1 MVELERSVTMALE
14 EKLLL
19 GTTVAKDKTEQL
31 REKVEEL
38 HKQGIK
44 PKLVMMRVGDK
55 ADDLAYQRSAL
66 SRMEKVNILS
76 EVQEFS
82 NDVTEEVFL
91 RQLEENNQNDEVH
104 GILIFLPLPKHLDLK
119 KVKECISPDKDIDA
133 ISPVNIARLMNAE
146 KCFVPCTPKAVME
159 LLSYYNIPLQ
169 GKHVVVIGRS
179 MVVGKPV
186 SMLLLN
192 ENATVTMT
200 HSKTTNL
207 HELTKKADIIVCA
220 LGKSKFLTEEYVSSH
235 SIVIDVGINVDET
248 GALTGDADT
257 EQILPIIKEITP
269 VPRGVGSV
277 TTVMLAKQV
286 IESSERGLQ
295 QK

>member
-1 MVELERSVTMALE
+1 MALE

-76 EVQEFS
+76 EVQEFP

-133 ISPVNIARLMNAE
+133 ISPINIARLMNAE
-146 KCFVPCTPKAVME
+146 ECFVPCTPKAVME

-179 MVVGKPV
+179 MVIGKPV

-207 HELTKKADIIVCA
+207 QELTKRADIIVCA
-220 LGKSKFLTEEYVSSH
+220 LGKSKFLTEEYVSPH

-257 EQILPIIKEITP
+257 EQILPIVKAITP

-286 IESSERGLQ
+286 IESAERGLQ

>member
-1 MVELERSVTMALE
+1 MALE

-76 EVQEFS
+76 EVQEFP

-91 RQLEENNQNDEVH
+91 RQLEQNNQNDEVH
-104 GILIFLPLPKHLDLK
+104 GILIFLPLSKHLDLK

-146 KCFVPCTPKAVME
+146 ECFVPCTLKAVME

-207 HELTKKADIIVCA
+207 QELTKRADIIVCA
-220 LGKSKFLTEEYVSSH
+220 LGKSKFLTEEHVSSH

-257 EQILPIIKEITP
+257 EQILPIVKAITP

-286 IESSERGLQ
+286 IESAERGLQ

>member
-1 MVELERSVTMALE
+1 MALE

-91 RQLEENNQNDEVH
+91 RKLEENNQNDEVH

-133 ISPVNIARLMNAE
+133 ISPINIARLMNAE
-146 KCFVPCTPKAVME
+146 ECFVPCTPKAVME

-207 HELTKKADIIVCA
+207 QELTKRADIIVCA

-235 SIVIDVGINVDET
+235 SVVIDVGINVDES

-257 EQILPIIKEITP
+257 EQILPIVKAITP

-286 IESSERGLQ
+286 IESAERGL
-295 QK
+295 

>member
-1 MVELERSVTMALE
+1 MALE

-31 REKVEEL
+31 RKKVEEL

-76 EVQEFS
+76 EVQEFP

-146 KCFVPCTPKAVME
+146 ECFVPCTPKAVME

-169 GKHVVVIGRS
+169 GKYVVVIGRS

-257 EQILPIIKEITP
+257 EQILPIVKAITP

-286 IESSERGLQ
+286 IESAERGLQ

>member
-1 MVELERSVTMALE
+1 MALE

-76 EVQEFS
+76 EVQEFP

-91 RQLEENNQNDEVH
+91 KQLEENNQSDEVH

-133 ISPVNIARLMNAE
+133 ISPINIARLMNAE
-146 KCFVPCTPKAVME
+146 ECFVPCTPKAVME

-207 HELTKKADIIVCA
+207 QELTKRADIIVCA
-220 LGKSKFLTEEYVSSH
+220 LGKSKFLTEEHVSSH

-257 EQILPIIKEITP
+257 EQILPIIKAITP

-286 IESSERGLQ
+286 IESAERGLQ

>member
-1 MVELERSVTMALE
+1 MALE
-14 EKLLL
+14 EKLLF

-76 EVQEFS
+76 EVQEFP

-133 ISPVNIARLMNAE
+133 ISPINIARLMNAE
-146 KCFVPCTPKAVME
+146 ECFVPCTPKAVME

-207 HELTKKADIIVCA
+207 QELTKSADIIVCA

-235 SIVIDVGINVDET
+235 SVVIDVGINVDET

-257 EQILPIIKEITP
+257 EQILPIVKAITP

-286 IESSERGLQ
+286 IESAERGLQ

>member
-1 MVELERSVTMALE
+1 MVLE

-76 EVQEFS
+76 EVQEFP

-133 ISPVNIARLMNAE
+133 ISPINIARLMNAE
-146 KCFVPCTPKAVME
+146 ECFVPCTPKAVME

-179 MVVGKPV
+179 MVIGKPV

-207 HELTKKADIIVCA
+207 QELTKRADIIVCA
-220 LGKSKFLTEEYVSSH
+220 LGKSKFLTEEYVSPH

-257 EQILPIIKEITP
+257 EQILPIVKAITP

-286 IESSERGLQ
+286 IESAERGLQ

>member
-1 MVELERSVTMALE
+1 MALE

-31 REKVEEL
+31 RKKVEEL

-76 EVQEFS
+76 EVQEFP

-146 KCFVPCTPKAVME
+146 ECFVPCTPKAVME

-257 EQILPIIKEITP
+257 EQILPIIKAITP

-286 IESSERGLQ
+286 IESAERGLQ

>member
-1 MVELERSVTMALE
+1 MALE

-76 EVQEFS
+76 EVQEFP

-119 KVKECISPDKDIDA
+119 KVKECISPNKDIDA
-133 ISPVNIARLMNAE
+133 ISPINIARLMNAE

-200 HSKTTNL
+200 HSKTINL
-207 HELTKKADIIVCA
+207 YELTKRADIIVCA
-220 LGKSKFLTEEYVSSH
+220 LGKSKFLTEEYVSPH

-257 EQILPIIKEITP
+257 EQILPIVKAITP

-286 IESSERGLQ
+286 IESAERGLQ

>member
-1 MVELERSVTMALE
+1 MALE

-91 RQLEENNQNDEVH
+91 RQLEENNENDEVH
-104 GILIFLPLPKHLDLK
+104 GILIFLPLPKKKKKK
-119 KVKECISPDKDIDA
+119 KVKACISPEKDIDA

-146 KCFVPCTPKAVME
+146 NCFVPCTPKAVME

-169 GKHVVVIGRS
+169 GKHVIVIGRS

-207 HELTKKADIIVCA
+207 HELTKSADIIVCA
-220 LGKSKFLTEEYVSSH
+220 LGKSKFLTEEHVSSH

-257 EQILPIIKEITP
+257 QQILPIVKAITP

-286 IESSERGLQ
+286 IESAERGLQ

>member
-1 MVELERSVTMALE
+1 MALE

-76 EVQEFS
+76 EVQEFP

-91 RQLEENNQNDEVH
+91 RQLEQNNQNDEVH

-119 KVKECISPDKDIDA
+119 KVKECISPEKDIDA

-146 KCFVPCTPKAVME
+146 ECFVPCTPKAVME

-207 HELTKKADIIVCA
+207 QELTKRADIIVCA
-220 LGKSKFLTEEYVSSH
+220 LGKSKFLTEEHVSSH

-257 EQILPIIKEITP
+257 EQILPIVKAITP

-286 IESSERGLQ
+286 IESAERGLQ

>member
-1 MVELERSVTMALE
+1 MALE

-31 REKVEEL
+31 KEQVAQL

-76 EVQEFS
+76 EVQEFP

-91 RQLEENNQNDEVH
+91 RQLEQNNQNDEVH
-104 GILIFLPLPKHLDLK
+104 GILIFLPLSKHLDLK

-146 KCFVPCTPKAVME
+146 ECFVPCTPKAVME

-207 HELTKKADIIVCA
+207 QELTKRADIIVCA
-220 LGKSKFLTEEYVSSH
+220 LGKSKFLTEEHVSSH

-257 EQILPIIKEITP
+257 EQILPIVKAITP

-286 IESSERGLQ
+286 IESAERGLQ

>member
-1 MVELERSVTMALE
+1 MALE

-82 NDVTEEVFL
+82 KDVTEEVFL

-146 KCFVPCTPKAVME
+146 ECFVPCTPKAVME

-207 HELTKKADIIVCA
+207 QELTKRADIIVCA
-220 LGKSKFLTEEYVSSH
+220 LGKSKFLTEEYVSPH

-257 EQILPIIKEITP
+257 EQILPIIKAITP

-286 IESSERGLQ
+286 IESAERGLQ

>member
-1 MVELERSVTMALE
+1 MALE

-76 EVQEFS
+76 EVQEFP

-91 RQLEENNQNDEVH
+91 RQLEQNNQNDEVH
-104 GILIFLPLPKHLDLK
+104 GILIFLPLSKHLDLK

-146 KCFVPCTPKAVME
+146 ECFVPCTPKAVME

-207 HELTKKADIIVCA
+207 QELTKRADIIVCA
-220 LGKSKFLTEEYVSSH
+220 LGKSKFLTEEHVSSH

-248 GALTGDADT
+248 GALTGDVDT
-257 EQILPIIKEITP
+257 EQILPIVKAITP

-286 IESSERGLQ
+286 IESAERGLQ

>member
-1 MVELERSVTMALE
+1 MVEWERSVIVALE

-19 GTTVAKDKTEQL
+19 GTTVVKDKTEQL

-76 EVQEFS
+76 EVQEFP

-91 RQLEENNQNDEVH
+91 RQLEQNNQNDEVH
-104 GILIFLPLPKHLDLK
+104 GILIFLPLSKHLDLK

-146 KCFVPCTPKAVME
+146 ECFVPCTPKAVME

-207 HELTKKADIIVCA
+207 QELTKRADIIVCA
-220 LGKSKFLTEEYVSSH
+220 LGKSKFLTEEHVSSH

-257 EQILPIIKEITP
+257 EQILPIVKAITP

-286 IESSERGLQ
+286 IESAERGLQ

>member
-1 MVELERSVTMALE
+1 MVLE

-76 EVQEFS
+76 EVQEFP

-91 RQLEENNQNDEVH
+91 KQLEENNQSDEVH

-133 ISPVNIARLMNAE
+133 ISPINIARLMNAE
-146 KCFVPCTPKAVME
+146 ECFVPCTPKAVME

-179 MVVGKPV
+179 MVIGKPV

-207 HELTKKADIIVCA
+207 QELTKRADISVCA
-220 LGKSKFLTEEYVSSH
+220 RGKSKFLTEEHVSSH

-257 EQILPIIKEITP
+257 EQILPIIKAITP

-286 IESSERGLQ
+286 IESAERGLQ

>member
-1 MVELERSVTMALE
+1 MALE

-31 REKVEEL
+31 KEQVAQL
-38 HKQGIK
+38 QKQGIK
-44 PKLVMMRVGDK
+44 PKLVMMRVGEK

-66 SRMEKVNILS
+66 SRMEKVDILA
-76 EVQEFS
+76 EVQEFA

-91 RQLEENNQNDEVH
+91 KQLEENNQSDEVH

-119 KVKECISPDKDIDA
+119 KVKACISPEKDIDA

-200 HSKTTNL
+200 HSKTINL
-207 HELTKKADIIVCA
+207 QELTKSADIIVCA
-220 LGKSKFLTEEYVSSH
+220 LGKSKFLTEEYVSPH

-257 EQILPIIKEITP
+257 EQILPIVKAVTP

-277 TTVMLAKQV
+277 TTVMLAKQL
-286 IESSERGLQ
+286 IESAERGLQ

>member
-1 MVELERSVTMALE
+1 MVEWERSVIVALE

-119 KVKECISPDKDIDA
+119 KVKECISPDKDIDT

-207 HELTKKADIIVCA
+207 QELTKRADIIVCA
-220 LGKSKFLTEEYVSSH
+220 LGKSKFLTEEYVSPH

-257 EQILPIIKEITP
+257 EQILPIIKAITP

-286 IESSERGLQ
+286 IESAERGLQ

>member
-1 MVELERSVTMALE
+1 MALE

-91 RQLEENNQNDEVH
+91 RQLEENNENDEVH

-119 KVKECISPDKDIDA
+119 KVKACISPEKDIDA

-146 KCFVPCTPKAVME
+146 NCFVPCTPKAVME

-169 GKHVVVIGRS
+169 GKHVIVIGRS

-207 HELTKKADIIVCA
+207 QELTKSADIIVCA
-220 LGKSKFLTEEYVSSH
+220 LGKSKFLTEEYVSPH

-257 EQILPIIKEITP
+257 EQILPIVKAITP

-286 IESSERGLQ
+286 IESAERGLQ
-295 QK
+295 

>member
-1 MVELERSVTMALE
+1 MALE

-31 REKVEEL
+31 RKKVEEL

-76 EVQEFS
+76 EVQEFP

-146 KCFVPCTPKAVME
+146 ECFVPCTPKAVME

-207 HELTKKADIIVCA
+207 QELTKRADIIVCA
-220 LGKSKFLTEEYVSSH
+220 LGKSKFLTEEHVSSH

-257 EQILPIIKEITP
+257 EQILPIVKAITP

-286 IESSERGLQ
+286 IESAERAVQ
-295 QK
+295 AK

>member
-1 MVELERSVTMALE
+1 MALE

-91 RQLEENNQNDEVH
+91 RQLEENNENDEVH

-119 KVKECISPDKDIDA
+119 KVKACISPEKDIDA

-146 KCFVPCTPKAVME
+146 NCFVPCTPKAVME

-169 GKHVVVIGRS
+169 GKHVIVIGRS

-207 HELTKKADIIVCA
+207 HELTKSADIIVCA
-220 LGKSKFLTEEYVSSH
+220 LGKSKFLTEEYVSPH

-257 EQILPIIKEITP
+257 EQILPIVKAITP

-286 IESSERGLQ
+286 IESAERGLQ

>member
-1 MVELERSVTMALE
+1 MALE

-76 EVQEFS
+76 EVQEFP

-207 HELTKKADIIVCA
+207 QELTKRADIIVCA

-257 EQILPIIKEITP
+257 EQILPIVKAITP

-286 IESSERGLQ
+286 IESAERGLQ

>member
-1 MVELERSVTMALE
+1 MALE

-76 EVQEFS
+76 EVQEFP

-91 RQLEENNQNDEVH
+91 RQLEENNQSDEVH

-133 ISPVNIARLMNAE
+133 ISPINIARLMNAE

-207 HELTKKADIIVCA
+207 QELTKCADIIVCA
-220 LGKSKFLTEEYVSSH
+220 LGKSKFLTEEYVSPH

-257 EQILPIIKEITP
+257 EQILPIVKAVTP

-277 TTVMLAKQV
+277 TTVMLVKQV
-286 IESSERGLQ
+286 IESAERGLQ

>member
-1 MVELERSVTMALE
+1 MVELERSVIVALE

-76 EVQEFS
+76 EVQEFP

-91 RQLEENNQNDEVH
+91 RQLEQNNQNDEVH
-104 GILIFLPLPKHLDLK
+104 GILIFLPLSKHLDLK

-146 KCFVPCTPKAVME
+146 ECFVPCTPKAVME

-207 HELTKKADIIVCA
+207 QELTKRADIIVCA
-220 LGKSKFLTEEYVSSH
+220 LGKSKFLTEEHVSSH

-257 EQILPIIKEITP
+257 EQILPIVKAITP

-286 IESSERGLQ
+286 IESAERGLQ

>member
-1 MVELERSVTMALE
+1 MALE

-31 REKVEEL
+31 KEQVAQL
-38 HKQGIK
+38 QKQGIK
-44 PKLVMMRVGDK
+44 PKLVMMRVGEK

-66 SRMEKVNILS
+66 SRMEKVDILA
-76 EVQEFS
+76 EVQEFA

-91 RQLEENNQNDEVH
+91 RQLEENNQSDEVH

-119 KVKECISPDKDIDA
+119 KVKACISPKKDIDA

-200 HSKTTNL
+200 HSKTINL
-207 HELTKKADIIVCA
+207 QELTKSADIIVCA
-220 LGKSKFLTEEYVSSH
+220 LGKSKFLTEEYVSPH

-257 EQILPIIKEITP
+257 EQILPIVKAITP

-286 IESSERGLQ
+286 IESAERGLQ

>member
-1 MVELERSVTMALE
+1 MALE

-76 EVQEFS
+76 EVQEFP

-91 RQLEENNQNDEVH
+91 RQLEQNNQNDEVH
-104 GILIFLPLPKHLDLK
+104 GILIFLPLSKHLDLK

-146 KCFVPCTPKAVME
+146 ECFVPCTPKAVME

-207 HELTKKADIIVCA
+207 QELTKRADIIVCA
-220 LGKSKFLTEEYVSSH
+220 LGKSKFLTEEHVSSH

-257 EQILPIIKEITP
+257 EQILPIVKAITP

-286 IESSERGLQ
+286 IESAERGLQ

>member
-1 MVELERSVTMALE
+1 MALE

-91 RQLEENNQNDEVH
+91 RQLEQNNQNDEVH
-104 GILIFLPLPKHLDLK
+104 GILIFLPLSKHLDLK

-133 ISPVNIARLMNAE
+133 ISPINIARLMNAE
-146 KCFVPCTPKAVME
+146 ECFVPCTPKAVME

-207 HELTKKADIIVCA
+207 QELTKRADIIVCA
-220 LGKSKFLTEEYVSSH
+220 LGKSKFLTEEHVSSH

-257 EQILPIIKEITP
+257 EQILPIVKAITP

-286 IESSERGLQ
+286 IESAERGLQ

>member
-1 MVELERSVTMALE
+1 MALE

-76 EVQEFS
+76 EVQEFP

-91 RQLEENNQNDEVH
+91 RKLEENNQNDEVH

-133 ISPVNIARLMNAE
+133 ISPINIARLMNAE
-146 KCFVPCTPKAVME
+146 ECFVPCTPKAVME

-192 ENATVTMT
+192 ENATVTIT

-207 HELTKKADIIVCA
+207 QELTKRADIIVCA

-235 SIVIDVGINVDET
+235 SIVIDVGINVDES

-257 EQILPIIKEITP
+257 EQILPIVKAITP

-277 TTVMLAKQV
+277 TTVMLAEQV
-286 IESSERGLQ
+286 IESAEREL
-295 QK
+295 

>member
-1 MVELERSVTMALE
+1 MVEWERSVIVALE

-31 REKVEEL
+31 RKKVEEL

-76 EVQEFS
+76 EVQEFP

-146 KCFVPCTPKAVME
+146 ECFVPCTPKAVME

-169 GKHVVVIGRS
+169 GKYVVVIGRS

-200 HSKTTNL
+200 HSKTINL
-207 HELTKKADIIVCA
+207 YELTKKADIIVCA

-257 EQILPIIKEITP
+257 EQILPIIKAITP

-286 IESSERGLQ
+286 IESAERGLQ

>member
-1 MVELERSVTMALE
+1 MALE

-31 REKVEEL
+31 KEQVAQWQ
-38 HKQGIK
+38 KQGIK

-146 KCFVPCTPKAVME
+146 ECFVPCTPKAVME

-207 HELTKKADIIVCA
+207 HELTKSADIIVCA

-235 SIVIDVGINVDET
+235 SVVIDVGINVDET

-257 EQILPIIKEITP
+257 EQILPIVKAITP

-286 IESSERGLQ
+286 IESAERGLQ

>member
-1 MVELERSVTMALE
+1 MALE

-76 EVQEFS
+76 EVQEFP

-146 KCFVPCTPKAVME
+146 ECFVPCTPKAVME

-207 HELTKKADIIVCA
+207 QELTKRADIIVCA
-220 LGKSKFLTEEYVSSH
+220 LGKSKFLTEEYVSPH

-257 EQILPIIKEITP
+257 EQILPIIKAITP

-286 IESSERGLQ
+286 IESAERGLQ

>member
-1 MVELERSVTMALE
+1 MALE

-76 EVQEFS
+76 EVQEFP

-91 RQLEENNQNDEVH
+91 RQLEQNNQNDEVH
-104 GILIFLPLPKHLDLK
+104 GILIFLPLSKHLDLK
-119 KVKECISPDKDIDA
+119 KVKECISPEKDIDA

-207 HELTKKADIIVCA
+207 QELTKRADIIVCA
-220 LGKSKFLTEEYVSSH
+220 LGKSKFLTEEYVSPH

-257 EQILPIIKEITP
+257 EQILPIIKAITP

-286 IESSERGLQ
+286 IESAERGLQ

>member
-1 MVELERSVTMALE
+1 MALE

-91 RQLEENNQNDEVH
+91 RKLEENNQNDEVH

-133 ISPVNIARLMNAE
+133 ISPINIARLMNAE
-146 KCFVPCTPKAVME
+146 ECFVPCTPKAVME

-207 HELTKKADIIVCA
+207 QEMTKRADIIVCA
-220 LGKSKFLTEEYVSSH
+220 LGKSKFLTEEYVSPH

-257 EQILPIIKEITP
+257 EQILPIVKAITP

-286 IESSERGLQ
+286 IESAERGLQ

>member
-1 MVELERSVTMALE
+1 MTLE

-38 HKQGIK
+38 HKEGIK

-91 RQLEENNQNDEVH
+91 RKLEENNQNDEVH

-133 ISPVNIARLMNAE
+133 ISPINIARLMNAE
-146 KCFVPCTPKAVME
+146 ECFVPCTPKAVME

-207 HELTKKADIIVCA
+207 QELTKRADIIVCA

-235 SIVIDVGINVDET
+235 SVVIDVGINVDES

-257 EQILPIIKEITP
+257 EQILPIVKAITP

-286 IESSERGLQ
+286 IESAERGQ
-295 QK
+295 

>member
-1 MVELERSVTMALE
+1 MALE

-76 EVQEFS
+76 EVQEFP

-91 RQLEENNQNDEVH
+91 RQLEQNNQNDEVH
-104 GILIFLPLPKHLDLK
+104 GILIFLPLSKHLDLK

-146 KCFVPCTPKAVME
+146 ECFVPCTPKAVME

-192 ENATVTMT
+192 ENATVTRT

-207 HELTKKADIIVCA
+207 QELTKRADIIVCA
-220 LGKSKFLTEEYVSSH
+220 LGKSKFLTEEHVSSH

-257 EQILPIIKEITP
+257 EQILPIVEAVTP

-286 IESSERGLQ
+286 IESAERGLQ
-295 QK
+295 PK

>member
-1 MVELERSVTMALE
+1 MVLE

-44 PKLVMMRVGDK
+44 PKLVMMRVGDR

-82 NDVTEEVFL
+82 KDVTEEVFL

-133 ISPVNIARLMNAE
+133 ISPINIARLMNAE
-146 KCFVPCTPKAVME
+146 ECFVPCTPKAVME

-207 HELTKKADIIVCA
+207 QELTKRADIIVCA
-220 LGKSKFLTEEYVSSH
+220 LGKSKFLTEEYVSPH

-257 EQILPIIKEITP
+257 EQILPIVKAITP

-286 IESSERGLQ
+286 IESAERGLQ

>member
-1 MVELERSVTMALE
+1 MVLE

-207 HELTKKADIIVCA
+207 QELTKRADIIVCA
-220 LGKSKFLTEEYVSSH
+220 LGKSKFLTEEHVSSH

-257 EQILPIIKEITP
+257 EQILPIIKAITP

-286 IESSERGLQ
+286 IESAERGLQ

>member
-1 MVELERSVTMALE
+1 MVELERSVIVALE

-31 REKVEEL
+31 REKVEAL

-76 EVQEFS
+76 EVQEFP

-119 KVKECISPDKDIDA
+119 KVKECISPDKDIDV

-146 KCFVPCTPKAVME
+146 ECFVPCTPKAVME

-207 HELTKKADIIVCA
+207 QELTKSADIIVCA

-257 EQILPIIKEITP
+257 EQILPIVKAITP

-286 IESSERGLQ
+286 IESAERGLQ

>member
-1 MVELERSVTMALE
+1 MALE

-91 RQLEENNQNDEVH
+91 RKLEENNQNDEVH

-133 ISPVNIARLMNAE
+133 ISPINIARLMNAE
-146 KCFVPCTPKAVME
+146 ECFVPCTPKAVME

-207 HELTKKADIIVCA
+207 QELTKRADIIVCA

-235 SIVIDVGINVDET
+235 SVVIDVGINVDES

-257 EQILPIIKEITP
+257 EQILPIVKAITT

-286 IESSERGLQ
+286 IESAERGL
-295 QK
+295 

>member
-1 MVELERSVTMALE
+1 MALE

-76 EVQEFS
+76 EVQEFP

-91 RQLEENNQNDEVH
+91 KQLEENNQSDEVH

-133 ISPVNIARLMNAE
+133 ISPINIARLMNAE
-146 KCFVPCTPKAVME
+146 ECFVPCTPKAVME

-207 HELTKKADIIVCA
+207 QELTKRADIIVCA
-220 LGKSKFLTEEYVSSH
+220 LGKSKFLTEEHVSSH

-257 EQILPIIKEITP
+257 EQILPIVKAITP

-277 TTVMLAKQV
+277 TIVMLAKQV
-286 IESSERGLQ
+286 IESAERGLQ